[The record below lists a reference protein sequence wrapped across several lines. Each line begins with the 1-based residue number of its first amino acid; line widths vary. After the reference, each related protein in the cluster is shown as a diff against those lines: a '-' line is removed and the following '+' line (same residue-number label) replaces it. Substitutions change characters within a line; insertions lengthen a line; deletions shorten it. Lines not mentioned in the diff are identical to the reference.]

1 MRLSDD
7 QIDFDLISFKNLET
21 PDKKDEFHPFK
32 EEIKQLDKII
42 ELNTDEKVQISEKEA
57 LNSKIKQYEKME
69 KDYRSLK

>member
-21 PDKKDEFHPFK
+21 PDRKDEFYPFK

-42 ELNTDEKVQISEKEA
+42 ELNTDEKA
-57 LNSKIKQYEKME
+57 
-69 KDYRSLK
+69 